1 MKILVK
7 NIVKEY
13 NEKIKEIQDELN
25 GANKVL
31 EETENKYKQSNF
43 KNVSLEIKIESH
55 KAQQDCLKKEIVEY
69 EVKISKVNEF
79 NEEVMKILEK
89 LKNDVKDHTKNVED
103 LIKKFDEEKMALK
116 KEIQDLKTK
125 HSEEISKKNEDLAK
139 KDADLSKDKEEIRQ
153 LKIQLKLALNKNL
166 EEGSFRNKNIIKTNE
181 SSHFR
186 KNFEHK
192 TSSKP
197 IEETTNLQAITKVK
211 TTLKIMVN
219 ENLRKENTTGLKL
232 SGKCINILFK
242 LLFIKYE
249 TIFNALTYSLL

>member
-69 EVKISKVNEF
+69 EVKISKVTEF

-103 LIKKFDEEKMALK
+103 LIKQFDEEKMALK
-116 KEIQDLKTK
+116 KEIQYLKTK

-166 EEGSFRNKNIIKTNE
+166 EEESFRNKNIIKTNE
-181 SSHFR
+181 SSHFS
-186 KNFEHK
+186 KNFEDE
-192 TSSKP
+192 SSSAESKP
-197 IEETTNLQAITKVK
+197 IEDTKNVQAITKVK
-211 TTLKIMVN
+211 TFVDNVKNCGN
-219 ENLRKENTTGLKL
+219 ENLKKQNTASLKP
-232 SGKCINILFK
+232 SGKC
-242 LLFIKYE
+242 LLFIY
-249 TIFNALTYSLL
+249 